1 MSSPSTLPLKEVAV
15 SGMRAS
21 GQVRSYCRAASR
33 STGAKAVEPDRCRVP
48 AAQSSGAAAPSLPDS
63 ASADCVALT
72 RISEASSQRTWREA
86 KG

>member
-1 MSSPSTLPLKEVAV
+1 M

-21 GQVRSYCRAASR
+21 GQVRSYCSAASR

-48 AAQSSGAAAPSLPDS
+48 AAQSSGAAVSSLP
-63 ASADCVALT
+63 ARVNADWVALT
-72 RISEASSQRTWREA
+72 RMSEASSQRTWREA